1 MVNNFSTS
9 PLSIASSNGNFPP
22 LPQGSPWL
30 EADDSEWDLG
40 RWLLVAQRRGLVI
53 VGVTVAGMCY
63 LYPTTVNEEP
73 IYESKFRIL
82 VEPVN
87 AANDFENLTSVLG
100 GQNLKSSLDY
110 ETQIQVLRSPE
121 LMKVVVAELQKT
133 HPEITYDSLMQD
145 LSITRL
151 GKTKILEISY
161 QGKDPDLILTI
172 LNQLAK
178 VYLEYSLAE
187 RQTNLK
193 LGIQFIE
200 NQLPSRQARVN
211 QLQNQLQVF
220 RERYQFTNPE
230 SQAQLIA
237 SQMSSLKQQN
247 LALEQQ
253 LVLAR
258 SYLGSLQ
265 EETGAL
271 AALGDAPL
279 YQQIIGQLRS
289 VESQIAGELTR
300 FQPQSTAIQL
310 LQTQRQNLLPILEQE
325 AERVLN
331 SKFAEGVTE
340 VQRLETQR
348 QTLFVAQQQ
357 LDQQAQQIPALVRR
371 YSDLQLEIEIAKEGL
386 NRFRSTQETLQIQA
400 AQTEIPWEVIEDP
413 VRPVVPISPNI
424 PRSLTLGA
432 VASIA
437 VGIGFALVLERLDN
451 VYHTLDELKQQTK
464 LPVLGTIPINKKLP
478 GSPSTNSLEKV
489 GRFFSKPFTWVIPGL
504 NKKSTAYS
512 YDSGNAQFSH
522 FLEAIRVLNTNI
534 QLLSSDRPIH
544 SVAISSST
552 PGDGKSTISLFVA
565 QTAAAMGKKVLLVD
579 ADMRKP
585 QVHRRL
591 NLPNQSGLSNLIAQN
606 LSSEDVINSQPI
618 PELPGLSI
626 LTAGKIP
633 PDPTKLLSSEKM
645 KGLIKYFEDIFD
657 LVIYDT
663 PPVLGLADTTLL
675 TPKTDGLILV
685 TRIEKTERSALTQ
698 ALDNLKLSRVNVLGI
713 VANGVQGDASS
724 PYAYYKEGYGNNH
737 KQQDWEEEE
746 KVPSILSK

>member
-1 MVNNFSTS
+1 MV
-9 PLSIASSNGNFPP
+9 
-22 LPQGSPWL
+22 
-30 EADDSEWDLG
+30 
-40 RWLLVAQRRGLVI
+40 QRRGLVI
-53 VGVTVAGMCY
+53 VGVTVAGMSY
-63 LYPTTVNEEP
+63 VYPTTLNEEP
-73 IYESKFRIL
+73 IYQSKFRIL

-87 AANDFENLTSVLG
+87 AANDLDNLTSVLG
-100 GQNLKSSLDY
+100 PQNLKSGLDY

-121 LMKVVVAELQKT
+121 LMKLVVAELQKT
-133 HPEITYDSLMQD
+133 HPEISYNSLIKD

-172 LNQLAK
+172 LNQLAN

-220 RERYQFTNPE
+220 RERYQFTDPE

-237 SQMSSLKQQN
+237 SQMTTLKQQN
-247 LALEQQ
+247 LALEQE
-253 LVLAR
+253 LVQAR

-271 AALGDAPL
+271 AALGEAPL

-289 VESQIAGELTR
+289 VETQIAGELTR

-310 LQTQRQNLLPILEQE
+310 LQTQRQNLLPVLEQE

-357 LDQQAQQIPALVRR
+357 LNQQAQQIPALARR
-371 YSDLQLEIEIAKEGL
+371 YTDLQLEIQIATEGL

-413 VRPVVPISPNI
+413 VRPVLPISPNI

-437 VGIGFALVLERLDN
+437 VGIGLALVWERLDN
-451 VYHTLDELKQQTK
+451 VNHTLDELKQQTK
-464 LPVLGTIPINKKLP
+464 LPVLGTIPVNKKLP
-478 GSPSTNSLEKV
+478 GAPSTNSLETA
-489 GRFFSKPFTWVIPGL
+489 GRFLFKPFTWVIPGL
-504 NKKSTAYS
+504 KKKSTAYS
-512 YDSGNAQFSH
+512 YGNDTEFSH
-522 FLEAIRVLNTNI
+522 FLESIRVLNTNI
-534 QLLSSDRPIH
+534 KLLSSDRPMH

-552 PGDGKSTISLFVA
+552 PGDGKSTISLFLA

-591 NLPNQSGLSNLIAQN
+591 NLSNQSGLSNLIAQS
-606 LSSEDVINSQPI
+606 LSPEEVFNNELPI
-618 PELPGLSI
+618 PRLSV

-645 KGLIKYFEDIFD
+645 KQLIKYFEEIFD

-663 PPVLGLADTTLL
+663 PPVLGLADASLL
-675 TPKTDGLILV
+675 APSTNGLILV
-685 TRIEKTERSALTQ
+685 TRIGKTDRSALTQ

-713 VANGVQGDASS
+713 VANGVQGDANS
-724 PYAYYKEGYGNNH
+724 PYGYYKSAYGNNH
-737 KQQDWEEEE
+737 KEEAWEEEE
-746 KVPSILSK
+746 NLTSTFSK

>member
-9 PLSIASSNGNFPP
+9 PLPVASNNGNFPP

-30 EADDSEWDLG
+30 EADDSEWDL
-40 RWLLVAQRRGLVI
+40 RLWLTVLERRSLVI
-53 VGVTVAGMCY
+53 IGIVGTGMSFIIPMT
-63 LYPTTVNEEP
+63 LNQEP
-73 IYESKFRIL
+73 IYESKFQIL

-87 AANDFENLTSVLG
+87 ADNDLGNFTSFLG
-100 GQNLKSSLDY
+100 DQDLKSGLDY

-121 LMKVVVAELQKT
+121 LMEKVLAELQKPY
-133 HPEITYDSLMQD
+133 PEIDYDSLMKD

-151 GKTKILEISY
+151 GETKILEISY
-161 QGKDPDLILTI
+161 QGNDQDQILTV
-172 LNQLAK
+172 LDQLAK
-178 VYLEYSLAE
+178 VYLEYSLEE

-193 LGIQFIE
+193 LGIQFVE
-200 NQLPSRQARVN
+200 KQLPSLQTRVN

-220 RERYQFTNPE
+220 REQYQFTNPE
-230 SQAQLIA
+230 SQVQLIA
-237 SQMSSLKQQN
+237 SQMTTLKQQN
-247 LALEQQ
+247 LALEQE
-253 LVLAR
+253 LVQAR

-279 YQQIIGQLRS
+279 YQNIIGQLRT
-289 VESQIAGELTR
+289 VETQIAGELTR

-357 LDQQAQQIPALVRR
+357 LDQQAQQIPALARR
-371 YSDLQLEIEIAKEGL
+371 YTDLQREIQIATEGL
-386 NRFRSTQETLQIQA
+386 NRFRSTEETLRIQA
-400 AQTEIPWEVIEDP
+400 AQTEIPWEVIEAP
-413 VRPVVPISPNI
+413 VRAEEPISPNI
-424 PRSLTLGA
+424 PRNLTLGG
-432 VASIA
+432 VATIL

-478 GSPSTNSLEKV
+478 GAPSTNSLEKV
-489 GRFFSKPFTWVIPGL
+489 GRFLSKPFTWVIPGL
-504 NKKSTAYS
+504 RKKSTAYS
-512 YDSGNAQFSH
+512 YGGDGEFSH
-522 FLEAIRVLNTNI
+522 FLEALRVLNTNI
-534 QLLSSDRPIH
+534 QLLSSDRAIR
-544 SVAISSST
+544 SVTISSST
-552 PGDGKSTISLFVA
+552 PGDGKSTISVFLA

-585 QVHRRL
+585 QVDRRL
-591 NLPNQSGLSNLIAQN
+591 QLSNKLGLSNLIAHS
-606 LSSEDVINSQPI
+606 LRPEEVINDQPI
-618 PELPGLSI
+618 PDLPNLSV

-633 PDPTKLLSSEKM
+633 PDPTTLLSSEKM
-645 KGLIKYFEDIFD
+645 KGLIKYLEEMFD

-675 TPKTDGLILV
+675 SPKTDGLILV
-685 TRIEKTERSALTQ
+685 TRIEKTNRSALTQ

-713 VANGVQGDASS
+713 VANGVQGDSNS
-724 PYAYYKEGYGNNH
+724 PYQYYKAGYGNNH

-746 KVPSILSK
+746 KATSILSK

>member
-1 MVNNFSTS
+1 MINNLSTS
-9 PLSIASSNGNFPP
+9 PLSVASSNGNFPP

-30 EADDSEWDLG
+30 EPDDSEWDLG
-40 RWLLVAQRRGLVI
+40 RWLTVLERRGLVI
-53 VGVTVAGMCY
+53 VGVAVTGMSFII
-63 LYPTTVNEEP
+63 PRTFNEEP
-73 IYESKFRIL
+73 IYQSKLRIL

-87 AANDFENLTSVLG
+87 AENDLGNLTSVLAT
-100 GQNLKSSLDY
+100 QNIKSGLDY

-121 LMKVVVAELQKT
+121 LMALVLEELQKT
-133 HPEITYDSLMQD
+133 HPEISYNSLISD
-145 LSITRL
+145 LTITRL

-172 LNQLAK
+172 LDQLAN
-178 VYLEYSLAE
+178 VYLKYSLAE

-200 NQLPSRQARVN
+200 NQLPSLQTRVN
-211 QLQNQLQVF
+211 QLQNQLQIF
-220 RERYQFTNPE
+220 RERYQFTDPE

-237 SQMSSLKQQN
+237 SQMGTLKQQN
-247 LALEQQ
+247 LALEQE
-253 LVLAR
+253 LVQAR

-265 EETGAL
+265 DETGAL

-289 VESQIAGELTR
+289 VETQIAGELTR

-340 VQRLETQR
+340 LQRLETQR

-371 YSDLQLEIEIAKEGL
+371 YTDLQLEIQIATEGL
-386 NRFRSTQETLQIQA
+386 NRFRSTQETLLIQA
-400 AQTEIPWEVIEDP
+400 AQTEIPWEVIEAP
-413 VRPVVPISPNI
+413 VRPVNPISPNI

-432 VASIA
+432 VASVA
-437 VGIGFALVLERLDN
+437 VGIGVALLLERLDN
-451 VYHTLDELKQQTK
+451 IYHTLDELKQQTK

-478 GSPSTNSLEKV
+478 GAPSTNSLEKV
-489 GRFFSKPFTWVIPGL
+489 GRFFSTPFTWVIPGL
-504 NKKSTAYS
+504 RKKLTAYS
-512 YDSGNAQFSH
+512 YGGDAQFSH

-544 SVAISSST
+544 SVAISSSM
-552 PGDGKSTISLFVA
+552 PGDGKSTIALFLA

-585 QVHRRL
+585 QVHTRL
-591 NLPNQSGLSNLIAQN
+591 QLPNELGLSNLIAQTR
-606 LSSEDVINSQPI
+606 SPEQVINDELPI
-618 PELPGLSI
+618 PGLSV

-675 TPKTDGLILV
+675 TPSTDGLILV
-685 TRIEKTERSALTQ
+685 TRIEKTDRSALTQ

-713 VANGVQGDASS
+713 VANGVQGDANS
-724 PYAYYKEGYGNNH
+724 PYSYYKYGYGNNH
-737 KQQDWEEEE
+737 KEQDWEEEE
-746 KVPSILSK
+746 KVPSTLSK

>member
-1 MVNNFSTS
+1 MVNNFSPS
-9 PLSIASSNGNFPP
+9 LLPVASSNGNFPP

-30 EADDSEWDLG
+30 EPDDSEWDLHL
-40 RWLLVAQRRGLVI
+40 WLTVLERRGIVI
-53 VGVTVAGMCY
+53 VGVAVTGMSFITPMT
-63 LYPTTVNEEP
+63 LNQEP
-73 IYESKFRIL
+73 IYESKFKLL

-87 AANDFENLTSVLG
+87 ADNNLENVTSFLG
-100 GQNLKSSLDY
+100 NQKIKSGLDY
-110 ETQIQVLRSPE
+110 ETQIEVLRSPK
-121 LMKVVVAELQKT
+121 LMEKVIAELQKT
-133 HPEITYDSLMQD
+133 YPEIDYYSLMRD
-145 LSITRL
+145 LNITRL
-151 GKTKILEISY
+151 GNTKILEISY
-161 QGKDPDLILTI
+161 QGKDQDQILTV
-172 LNQLAK
+172 LDQLAK
-178 VYLEYSLAE
+178 VYLEYSLEE

-200 NQLPSRQARVN
+200 NQLPSLQARVN

-220 RERYQFTNPE
+220 LEQYKFTNPQ

-237 SQMSSLKQQN
+237 SQIGSLKQQN
-247 LALEQQ
+247 LALEQE

-258 SYLGSLQ
+258 SYLASLQ

-279 YQQIIGQLRS
+279 YQQIISQLRT

-340 VQRLETQR
+340 VQRIETKR

-357 LDQQAQQIPALVRR
+357 LDQEAQQIPALARR
-371 YSDLQLEIEIAKEGL
+371 YAELQREIQIATEAL
-386 NRFRSTQETLQIQA
+386 NKFETTKQSLKIQE
-400 AQTEIPWEVIEDP
+400 AQEEIPWEVIEAP
-413 VRPVVPISPNI
+413 VWAENPISPNI
-424 PRSLTLGA
+424 PRNLTLGA
-432 VASIA
+432 VATIL

-478 GSPSTNSLEKV
+478 GAPTTNSLEKV
-489 GRFFSKPFTWVIPGL
+489 GRFFSTPFTWVIPGL
-504 NKKSTAYS
+504 RKKLTAYS
-512 YDSGNAQFSH
+512 YGGDAQFSH

-552 PGDGKSTISLFVA
+552 PGDGKSTISLFLA

-585 QVHRRL
+585 QVHARL
-591 NLPNQSGLSNLIAQN
+591 QLPNSLGLSNLIAQTR
-606 LSSEDVINSQPI
+606 SPEEVINDQLPI
-618 PELPGLSI
+618 PGLSV

-633 PDPTKLLSSEKM
+633 PNPTKLLSSEKM
-645 KGLIKYFEDIFD
+645 KGLIKYFEEIFD
-657 LVIYDT
+657 LIIYDT

-713 VANGVQGDASS
+713 VANGVQGDANS

-737 KQQDWEEEE
+737 KEQDWEEEE
-746 KVPSILSK
+746 KVPSTLSK

>member
-1 MVNNFSTS
+1 MINNFSPS
-9 PLSIASSNGNFPP
+9 PLPVASNNGNFPP

-30 EADDSEWDLG
+30 EPDDSEWDLG
-40 RWLLVAQRRGLVI
+40 RWLRVLERRGLVI
-53 VGVTVAGMCY
+53 VGVAVTGMSY
-63 LYPTTVNEEP
+63 VYPTTLNEEP
-73 IYESKFRIL
+73 IYQSKFRIL

-87 AANDFENLTSVLG
+87 AANDLGNLTSALG
-100 GQNLKSSLDY
+100 NQSIRSGLDY

-121 LMKVVVAELQKT
+121 LMALVLKELQKT
-133 HPEITYDSLMQD
+133 YPEISYNSLIKD
-145 LSITRL
+145 LTITRL

-172 LNQLAK
+172 LNQLSQ

-193 LGIQFIE
+193 LGIQFVE
-200 NQLPSRQARVN
+200 DQLPSLQARVN

-220 RERYQFTNPE
+220 RERYQFTDPE
-230 SQAQLIA
+230 SQAQVIA
-237 SQMSSLKQQN
+237 SQIGTLKQQN
-247 LALEQQ
+247 LALEQE

-258 SYLGSLQ
+258 SYLASLQ
-265 EETGAL
+265 DETGAL
-271 AALGDAPL
+271 AALGEAPL

-289 VESQIAGELTR
+289 IETQIAGELTR

-310 LQTQRQNLLPILEQE
+310 LQNQRQNLLPILEQE

-340 VQRLETQR
+340 VQRLETKR

-357 LDQQAQQIPALVRR
+357 LDQQAQQIPALIRR
-371 YSDLQLEIEIAKEGL
+371 YTDLQLEIQIAMEGL

-400 AQTEIPWEVIEDP
+400 AQSEIPWEVIEDP

-437 VGIGFALVLERLDN
+437 VGIGLALVWERLDN
-451 VYHTLDELKQQTK
+451 VNHTLDELKQQTK

-478 GSPSTNSLEKV
+478 GAPSTNSLEKA
-489 GRFFSKPFTWVIPGL
+489 GRFFFKPFTWVIPGL
-504 NKKSTAYS
+504 KKKSTAYS
-512 YDSGNAQFSH
+512 YGKDTEFSH

-534 QLLSSDRPIH
+534 KLLSSDRPMR

-552 PGDGKSTISLFVA
+552 PGDGKSTISLFLA

-591 NLPNQSGLSNLIAQN
+591 ELPNQSGLSNLIAQSVSPEEVFN
-606 LSSEDVINSQPI
+606 NELPI
-618 PELPGLSI
+618 PRLSV
-626 LTAGKIP
+626 LT
-633 PDPTKLLSSEKM
+633 
-645 KGLIKYFEDIFD
+645 
-657 LVIYDT
+657 
-663 PPVLGLADTTLL
+663 
-675 TPKTDGLILV
+675 
-685 TRIEKTERSALTQ
+685 
-698 ALDNLKLSRVNVLGI
+698 
-713 VANGVQGDASS
+713 
-724 PYAYYKEGYGNNH
+724 
-737 KQQDWEEEE
+737 
-746 KVPSILSK
+746 

>member
-1 MVNNFSTS
+1 MINNFSPS
-9 PLSIASSNGNFPP
+9 PLPVASNNGNFPP

-30 EADDSEWDLG
+30 EPDDSEWDLA
-40 RWLLVAQRRGLVI
+40 RWFVVVQRRGLVI
-53 VGVTVAGMCY
+53 VGVTVAGMSY
-63 LYPTTVNEEP
+63 VYPTTLNEEP
-73 IYESKFRIL
+73 IYQSKFRIL

-87 AANDFENLTSVLG
+87 AANDLDNLTSVLG
-100 GQNLKSSLDY
+100 PQNLKSGLDY

-121 LMKVVVAELQKT
+121 LMKLVVAELQKT
-133 HPEITYDSLMQD
+133 HPEISYNSLIKD

-172 LNQLAK
+172 LNQLAN

-220 RERYQFTNPE
+220 RERYQFTDPE

-237 SQMSSLKQQN
+237 SQMTTLKQQN
-247 LALEQQ
+247 LALEQE
-253 LVLAR
+253 LVQAR

-271 AALGDAPL
+271 AALGEAPL

-289 VESQIAGELTR
+289 VETQIAGELTR

-310 LQTQRQNLLPILEQE
+310 LQTQRQNLLPVLEQE

-357 LDQQAQQIPALVRR
+357 LNQQAQQIPALARR
-371 YSDLQLEIEIAKEGL
+371 YTDLQLEIQIATEGL

-413 VRPVVPISPNI
+413 VRPVLPISPNI

-437 VGIGFALVLERLDN
+437 VGIGLALVWERLDN
-451 VYHTLDELKQQTK
+451 VNHTLDELKQQTK
-464 LPVLGTIPINKKLP
+464 LPVLGTIPVNKKLP
-478 GSPSTNSLEKV
+478 GAPSTNSLETA
-489 GRFFSKPFTWVIPGL
+489 GRFLFKPFTWVIPGL
-504 NKKSTAYS
+504 KKKSTAYS
-512 YDSGNAQFSH
+512 YGNDTEFSH
-522 FLEAIRVLNTNI
+522 FLESIRVLNTNI
-534 QLLSSDRPIH
+534 KLLSSDRPMH

-552 PGDGKSTISLFVA
+552 PGDGKSTISLFLA

-591 NLPNQSGLSNLIAQN
+591 NLSNQSGLSNLIAQS
-606 LSSEDVINSQPI
+606 LSPEEVFNNELPI
-618 PELPGLSI
+618 PRLSV

-645 KGLIKYFEDIFD
+645 KQLIKYFEEIFD

-663 PPVLGLADTTLL
+663 PPVLGLADASLL
-675 TPKTDGLILV
+675 APSTNGLILV
-685 TRIEKTERSALTQ
+685 TRIGKTDRSALTQ

-713 VANGVQGDASS
+713 VANGVQGDANS
-724 PYAYYKEGYGNNH
+724 PYGYYKSAYGNNH
-737 KQQDWEEEE
+737 KEEAWEEEE
-746 KVPSILSK
+746 NLTSTFSK